1 MNTALML
8 LAFYGVTF
16 ALRSA
21 TLLEPLRLWLAR
33 RSRFVRDLLACPFCT
48 GFHAGYIVY
57 AFAVPFPWHF
67 GDVFIYAFAS
77 AAFSYVMETLVLWFE
92 RLVPSAPSAPQGDHH
107 EVIRPPPIDGMYL
120 ENGALKYRGPSGTI
134 TTLGHP

>member
-1 MNTALML
+1 MNTALTL

-33 RSRFVRDLLACPFCT
+33 RSRFARDLLACPFCT
-48 GFHAGYIVY
+48 GFHAGYLVY

-67 GDVFIYAFAS
+67 GDVFLYAFAS
-77 AAFSYVMETLVLWFE
+77 AAVSYVVETVVLWFE
-92 RLVPSAPSAPQGDHH
+92 RPFHGQPGPMGPMGPMGPKGDHH
-107 EVIRPPPIDGMYL
+107 EVIRPPP
-120 ENGALKYRGPSGTI
+120 P
-134 TTLGHP
+134 